1 MITIENDRFTVGILK
16 RGAELRSFYDKATGR
31 EIMWQADPDIWGG
44 SAPILFP
51 IVGKLRDG
59 KTTINGR
66 VYEIP
71 KHGIVRQSDATV
83 IDQGSDHVT
92 FAFESDAE
100 TLKQYPF
107 PFVLEVEF
115 KLDFQSLEVLY
126 RVKNTGSEEMLFTIG
141 SHPAFALD
149 LERATLDDYS
159 IEFVEPATIDLH
171 GLKNGLLA
179 KKPANRHIDAHG
191 VQLSAS
197 LFADDALIFPNLGTR
212 TLRLKSNKETRCL
225 EFDTHGAPHL
235 GIWAKPGAAYVC
247 LEPWY
252 SFDDAPDCDGRFEN
266 KPGILQLTDGATFNT
281 GYTIRVVD

>member
-1 MITIENDRFTVGILK
+1 MITIENGRFKVGILK
-16 RGAELRSFYDKATGR
+16 HGAELRSFYDKATDR
-31 EIMWQADPDIWGG
+31 EIMWKADPDIWGG

-59 KTTINGR
+59 KTTINGH

-71 KHGIVRQSDATV
+71 KHGIVRQRNATV
-83 IDQGSDHVT
+83 IDQSPDHVT

-126 RVKNTGSEEMLFTIG
+126 RVKNTGSEEMLFSIG

-149 LERATLDDYS
+149 LKCATLDDYS
-159 IEFVEPATIDLH
+159 IEFVEPADIDLY
-171 GLKNGLLA
+171 GLENGLLVA
-179 KKPANRHIDAHG
+179 KNATRYMDAEG
-191 VQLSAS
+191 IQLSAS
-197 LFADDALIFPNLGTR
+197 IFADDALIFPNLGTR
-212 TLRLKSNKETRCL
+212 TLRLKSSNETRYL

-235 GIWAKPGAAYVC
+235 GLWAKPGAPYVC

-252 SFDDAPDCDGRFEN
+252 SYDDAPDCDGQFEN
-266 KPGILQLTDGATFNT
+266 KPGILRLTAGEMFNT
-281 GYTIRVVD
+281 GYTIRIVK

>member
-1 MITIENDRFTVGILK
+1 MIVIENDRFKVGILK
-16 RGAELRSFYDKATGR
+16 RGAELRSFYDKEQNR

-66 VYEIP
+66 AYEIP
-71 KHGIVRQSDATV
+71 KHGLVRQRDAAV
-83 IDQGSDHVT
+83 IDQGSNRVM

-100 TLKQYPF
+100 TLTQYPF
-107 PFVLEVEF
+107 PFILEVEF
-115 KLDFQSLEVLY
+115 KLGFQTLEVLY
-126 RVKNTGSEEMLFTIG
+126 RIKNTGPEEMLFTIG

-149 LERATLDDYS
+149 LEHARLEDYS
-159 IEFVEPATIDLH
+159 IEFVEPALVDLH
-171 GLKNGLLA
+171 GLENGLLA
-179 KKPANRHIDAHG
+179 KKAANKQIDAQG

-197 LFADDALIFPNLGTR
+197 FFEEDALIFPDLGTR
-212 TLRLKSNKETRCL
+212 TLRLISSKETRYL

-235 GIWAKPGAAYVC
+235 GLWAKPGAPYVC

-252 SFDDAPDCDGRFEN
+252 SYDDAPDSDGRFEN
-266 KPGILQLTDGATFNT
+266 KPGILRLATHETFNA
-281 GYTIRVVD
+281 GYTIRIGE